1 MTLKTR
7 KLLAAA
13 LAIATISIGSV
24 AGGTNALADDPG
36 HGSGHGFL
44 DHGHGDH
51 FSGGHDHWDG
61 GDGHGHGSCW
71 VFGPHGP
78 YNIC

>member
-7 KLLAAA
+7 KLLAAP
-13 LAIATISIGSV
+13 LAVATISIGSV
-24 AGGTNALADDPG
+24 AGGTNALADDHG
-36 HGSGHGFL
+36 HGSGHGFF

-51 FSGGHDHWDG
+51 FSGGYDHWN
-61 GDGHGHGSCW
+61 GDPHGHGSCW